1 MTTPQAPTIA
11 DIFTRLQNSDDA
23 GTRWDQCVEIAR
35 ELGADALNVAKFNDS
50 SPIPVWIRVSTHE
63 QGGLAEYVANDYMS
77 VDPVLVPRANNTMK
91 EIDHIS
97 LKRNIEAGGLSDKE
111 RECYDHLMAYGQ
123 SDYIT
128 FRLRDQDDAGE
139 TLVVFS
145 CSETVAE
152 VFETRLID
160 YLSIVANLFALYAL
174 PPTPQQPLGKVPLLY
189 EFLSNREKD
198 VLNCLAQGMQNEQ
211 IAHTLGI
218 SEVTV
223 RMHTA
228 GAKKKM
234 NASTRAQAIALALS
248 RGLINV

>member
-11 DIFTRLQNSDDA
+11 DIFSRLQNSDDA

-97 LKRNIEAGGLSDKE
+97 LTRNIQAGGLSEKE
-111 RECYDHLMAYGQ
+111 RQCHE
-123 SDYIT
+123 
-128 FRLRDQDDAGE
+128 DQDNEGE

-145 CSETVAE
+145 CSEAVAE

-160 YLSIVANLFALYAL
+160 YLGIVANLFALYAL